1 MEAIL
6 SRWNRNDAPGCV
18 VSVIHKGRTVLRKGY
33 GMASL
38 EQQVANSPSTKMR
51 IGSTTKHF
59 AAILALQLRDEGL
72 LDIDGPCVR
81 YLPELREAQGRRS
94 LRQFMNHTGGTRD
107 FLDLSMFSNGA
118 AMLPAGAALAYQSAQ
133 EEDNFRAGDMFSY
146 NNGGYRMLSIAIE
159 RVLHMPFAQA
169 LETRLFGPLGMYD
182 TSLWA
187 CDHDLLPGVACS
199 HVALPDGGFRRG
211 VFPSTILGEGGIV
224 STVDDMQRWLAHL
237 RKPHLW
243 ADALSAELT
252 QPTTLNNGFLHPYG
266 LGLIREN
273 YRGVEIIQHSG
284 GVIGGSCQML
294 TAPAHGLNIIVISNR
309 SDVAAPFVAAD
320 LMAEVLGDVLQAPGE
335 QAATAAWEGLPG
347 QYLCAE
353 SDQLLEVLDVDG
365 KLFLNCDGMRLPLE
379 LEGDSLRVN
388 LLSVVNLLLAPERDR
403 RQRVSGLMVEEQGY
417 RRRCARIE
425 AADGEAFAALRQVQ
439 GEYFSAELSAEV
451 SIGQAQDPAV
461 MTVRGRYGRNVFRLE
476 PLTGEVFR
484 VLAEEG
490 GLPGNGTLRM
500 RGSGEQRELVINTS
514 RTRGLRLH
522 EKAHHA

>member
-1 MEAIL
+1 MKQIASRMEAIL

-294 TAPAHGLNIIVISNR
+294 TAPRAWAKHHRHQQPQRR
-309 SDVAAPFVAAD
+309 SGAVRRCRPDGGSAGRRAASARRAGRDGGMGGAPRPIPVRRERPAAGG
-320 LMAEVLGDVLQAPGE
+320 AG
-335 QAATAAWEGLPG
+335 
-347 QYLCAE
+347 
-353 SDQLLEVLDVDG
+353 
-365 KLFLNCDGMRLPLE
+365 R
-379 LEGDSLRVN
+379 
-388 LLSVVNLLLAPERDR
+388 R
-403 RQRVSGLMVEEQGY
+403 RQ
-417 RRRCARIE
+417 
-425 AADGEAFAALRQVQ
+425 AFPELRWHA
-439 GEYFSAELSAEV
+439 SAV
-451 SIGQAQDPAV
+451 GV
-461 MTVRGRYGRNVFRLE
+461 GGR
-476 PLTGEVFR
+476 
-484 VLAEEG
+484 
-490 GLPGNGTLRM
+490 
-500 RGSGEQRELVINTS
+500 
-514 RTRGLRLH
+514 
-522 EKAHHA
+522 